1 MKEVFEN
8 AKKEGIEILDGLDAT
23 DAACLI
29 LSSDNARVVAP
40 LGSEFSH
47 IRAALN
53 DAEATYKPTD
63 YLDALQTADEIL
75 ASIPIG
81 EKQIYVIADMQKR
94 GWENFIET
102 DKLQS

>member
-1 MKEVFEN
+1 MPPMPR
-8 AKKEGIEILDGLDAT
+8 G
-23 DAACLI
+23 LI
-29 LSSDNARVVAP
+29 LSSDSARVVAP

-81 EKQIYVIADMQKR
+81 EK
-94 GWENFIET
+94 T
-102 DKLQS
+102 DLRDCGYAKTRMGELH